1 VNPDHASAALQAII
15 FIPVAIALAMI
26 YAMAFIMAV
35 CAVLFVV
42 GVPICLVLWG
52 VAELRFNPRWPSGKT
67 VLRATFW
74 IIALGIAF
82 ASPYLIH
89 NRGWDA
95 LAALGLLLALFT
107 YNQVVER

>member
-1 VNPDHASAALQAII
+1 MNPDHASAALQAII

-67 VLRATFW
+67 VLRVTFW

-82 ASPYLIH
+82 ALPYLIH

-95 LAALGLLLALFT
+95 AAALGYVLALFT